1 MNFDVN
7 TYVLLLDPV
16 LCIVL
21 ISKSEVLHQYFS
33 RILITI
39 ITYNSLKY
47 AANRTLFSKIP
58 VTVRLKKNFLK
69 DFFSKFED
77 IIK

>member
-7 TYVLLLDPV
+7 IYVLLLDPV
-16 LCIVL
+16 LRIVL

-33 RILITI
+33 RILIAI

-58 VTVRLKKNFLK
+58 VRVSHKKFC
-69 DFFSKFED
+69 SKGLF
-77 IIK
+77 